1 MKPLPLVQQPQA
13 PPAPRINL
21 DEYQSVAC
29 SVDQDGCLTCG
40 DVAVPVTVSKPQDQD
55 ALCVDA
61 YGNEGRVALELV
73 GEVSTGDRLLVH
85 AGVAIERLEE
95 E

>member
-1 MKPLPLVQQPQA
+1 MKALPLIDRSQV

-40 DVAVPVTVSKPQDQD
+40 DIAVQVTVSMPQGQD
-55 ALCVDA
+55 ALCVDGH
-61 YGNEGRVALELV
+61 GNEGRVAVELV
-73 GEVSTGDRLLVH
+73 GEVSAGDRLLVH
-85 AGVAIERLEE
+85 AGVAIERLED
-95 E
+95 